1 MQGLELFSVLG
12 KLVLDKS
19 GFDSDV
25 KQADESGKN
34 LAENLTSYMEKAK
47 KVIKGVFAAV
57 AVKKAASFIWDLAN
71 NTATA
76 GDRIDKTSQSLGMS
90 RKAFQEWDY
99 ILSQSGAS
107 IDSMGMTM
115 KTLTEAIA
123 TNSAETAA
131 GLSKLG
137 LSAAQLQSMSAEEQ
151 FETLVK
157 AFQEMPEGVE
167 KSRLAVQLFGRG
179 AQSLMPLL
187 NSASGTVDD
196 LRQRAHDLGLV
207 MSDDDVDAAVNFGDA
222 LADLQSAWTAIQQK
236 FGAQML
242 PMFTRGLV
250 AAANALGRVSNAVSK
265 AFQTGDWS
273 EVFSTITDEIG
284 ALLPKLINKALDVA
298 AGIFENADKIID
310 LATSIIVGLM
320 DGIEKAI
327 PKIIQRLPKILNS
340 IWNGIKR
347 LVQSF
352 GNLIIDVINS
362 AFGTKIQ
369 KIDLS
374 GVKDAFQWFVDNNDV
389 IVAAITAIVAAF
401 AVTKIIGFVKAI
413 GTLVAS
419 FNPLTIILAAVAAAI
434 LLVVANWDKIKPW
447 LGKVWKTTVEWVQ
460 NAWKAVSDAFDK
472 AGKWVSKVW
481 KTTVEWVQNAWKAV
495 GDAFTEAGKWLGKTW
510 KVTVQWA
517 RKAWKAVGDSFT
529 KAGEWVEKTFP
540 TTVKWVR
547 TGWALIKSSFTQA
560 GKWADKAFT
569 STIEWVQNAWTDV
582 STAFSAA
589 AGWVKGK
596 AHKIVLSWTAT
607 VAKWIKRIWGWIT
620 GQPIDDGSGLNGA
633 DLNSIKI
640 NLLSGTVGKWI
651 KTIWD
656 WVTNGVNIVVNFTK
670 KAVEA
675 ATNDSGL
682 LQGGVPS
689 GPAWGESIDAP
700 EVPSGWGFAKGL
712 NYVPFN
718 NYPALLHRGEAVLN
732 QSQGREWRQGGSGFN
747 MRELYEAVASA
758 VASAVS
764 SISIDMDGKA
774 VGNAVTEQVSRNI
787 YRSQMGRRVGVI

>member
-1 MQGLELFSVLG
+1 MQGIELFSVLG
-12 KLVLDKS
+12 KLILDKS
-19 GFDSDV
+19 GFDNDV

-47 KVIKGVFAAV
+47 KVIKGVFTAV
-57 AVKKAASFIWDLAN
+57 AIKKTASFIWGLAN
-71 NTATA
+71 STATA

-115 KTLTEAIA
+115 KTLTESIA
-123 TNSAETAA
+123 ANSDETAA

-137 LSAAQLQSMSAEEQ
+137 LSAAQLQSMSAEDQ

-196 LRQRAHDLGLV
+196 LRQRAHDLGLI
-207 MSDDDVDAAVNFGDA
+207 MSDEDVDASVAFGDA

-242 PMFTRGLV
+242 PMLTRGLV

-284 ALLPKLINKALDVA
+284 ALLPKLINKVLDVA

-419 FNPLTIILAAVAAAI
+419 FNPLTIILTAVAAAI

-529 KAGEWVEKTFP
+529 EAGKWVEKTFP
-540 TTVKWVR
+540 TTVKWAR
-547 TGWALIKSSFTQA
+547 IGWALIKSSFTQA
-560 GKWADKAFT
+560 GKWADKTFT
-569 STIEWVQNAWTDV
+569 STIEWVQNAWNDV

-589 AGWVKGK
+589 AGWVKDE
-596 AHKIVLSWTAT
+596 AHKIALAWSST
-607 VAKWIKRIWGWIT
+607 V
-620 GQPIDDGSGLNGA
+620 DG
-633 DLNSIKI
+633 
-640 NLLSGTVGKWI
+640 WI
-651 KTIWD
+651 KTIKGWLDGTGITEFTLNIGAKVAEWIERIWD
-656 WVTNGVNIVVNFTK
+656 WIKNGITITANFLGLGPKEYDGPNKDRDFGGANRTNGGAGIGDVKPMIY
-670 KAVEA
+670 
-675 ATNDSGL
+675 
-682 LQGGVPS
+682 
-689 GPAWGESIDAP
+689 
-700 EVPSGWGFAKGL
+700 AKGL
-712 NYVPFN
+712 NYVPFD
-718 NYPALLHRGEAVLN
+718 NYPTLLHRGEAVLN
-732 QSQGREWRQGGSGFN
+732 QSQSREWRQGGSGFN
-747 MRELYEAVASA
+747 TRELYDAVASA

-764 SISIDMDGKA
+764 NISIDMDGKA